1 MKKINW
7 RWDYSVYVPFCPYC
21 DELAYEQDKCVFCG
35 KPYKWVEP
43 KYKPK
48 EIQVEGYTVVQ
59 STNNHIQIYDE
70 TDKMVFHASCNK
82 KLTEQELAEQVK
94 FYKNMCK
101 KTSKIKSQD

>member
-21 DELAYEQDKCVFCG
+21 DELAYEQEKCVFCG
-35 KPYKWVEP
+35 KSYKWVEP

-48 EIQVEGYTVVQ
+48 KIQVDGYTVVQ
-59 STNNHIQIYDE
+59 STNNHIQIYDAS
-70 TDKMVFHASCNK
+70 DKMVYHASCNK

-94 FYKNMCK
+94 RV
-101 KTSKIKSQD
+101 